1 VSANGNHTH
10 RRARALLPGHAV
22 AVVLVA
28 AVVSTVPLLLAAEG
42 PAAEPQD
49 AKRPYFEARDL
60 PMDYAG
66 PGRDD
71 ALPEDLDEIRI
82 GWFGPDDPDHP
93 AGGDLWIAAN
103 LAIEEANDAGGY
115 QGTPYRLLAGWSE
128 SPWGTG
134 AADLARMIY
143 ADGVWGILGSIDG
156 ASTHLAEQVAAKAR
170 LVLINSAATDVTIN
184 LANVAW
190 MFSFPPA
197 DDRQAALLARTL
209 TESSAGDRLTL
220 VSATDHDS
228 RAATVELKKALA
240 RHGGAPLYH
249 FEIEPGTALRERLIG
264 RVAAS
269 RPATIAVVAPPP
281 DTARLVT
288 ELRRAIPG
296 ARLAGGPGM
305 GRRIFLEQAGS
316 AAEGVLFPLSCA
328 PAALSGRFAR
338 AYLSRFGRRPDCAA
352 LQTYDAAR
360 LLIAAI
366 ERAGPNRALIRDAV
380 EALSPWS
387 GVSGEVRWN
396 RFGQNERAARMA
408 TIENGRSVALSGPE
422 AP

>member
-1 VSANGNHTH
+1 VVSVIS
-10 RRARALLPGHAV
+10 L
-22 AVVLVA
+22 LVA
-28 AVVSTVPLLLAAEG
+28 AGATAAG
-42 PAAEPQD
+42 PHD

-60 PMDYAG
+60 PMEYAG

-71 ALPEDLDEIRI
+71 ALPEDLDEIRL

-93 AGGDLWIAAN
+93 AGGDLWLAAS
-103 LAIEEANDAGGY
+103 LAIEEANAAGGY
-115 QGTPYRLLAGWSE
+115 RGAPYRLLAGWSE

-143 ADGVWGILGSIDG
+143 TEGVWGILGSIDG
-156 ASTHLAEQVAAKAR
+156 ASTHLAEQLAAKAR
-170 LVLINSAATDVTIN
+170 LVLINSAATDATIN

-209 TESSAGDRLTL
+209 TESPASSDGDRLTL

-228 RAATVELKKALA
+228 RAATAELNKALA
-240 RHGGAPLYH
+240 RNGGAPLYH
-249 FEIEPGTALRERLIG
+249 FEIGPGEALLDRLFE

-269 RPATIAVVAPPP
+269 RPATIVVVASPP

-288 ELRRAIPG
+288 GLRRAIPG
-296 ARLAGGPGM
+296 ARLAGGPAM
-305 GRRIFLEQAGS
+305 GRRIFLEQAGA
-316 AAEGVLFPLSCA
+316 AAEGALFPLLCE

-338 AYLSRFGRRPDCAA
+338 AYLSRFGRHPDCAA
-352 LQTYDAAR
+352 LQTYDATR

-366 ERAGPNRALIRDAV
+366 ERAGPNRALIRDAI
-380 EALSPWS
+380 EALSPWN

-396 RFGQNERAARMA
+396 RFGQNEGTVRIA
-408 TIENGRSVALSGPE
+408 TIENGRPVAIPGP
-422 AP
+422 